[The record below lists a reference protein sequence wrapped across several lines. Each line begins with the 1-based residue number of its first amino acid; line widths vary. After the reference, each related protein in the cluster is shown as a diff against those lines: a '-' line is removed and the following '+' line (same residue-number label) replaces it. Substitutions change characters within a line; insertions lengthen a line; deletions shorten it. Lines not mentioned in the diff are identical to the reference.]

1 MRAKKFGAMAMAMAM
16 AATMMPMST
25 FAQEEE
31 TYDFGGA
38 EVRVFGNK
46 WNDLD
51 PDAEGDKTQYLDAA
65 AQVEE
70 KYNIKFV
77 YAKPDGYDGYNLGEL
92 IQAGIT
98 AGDAGVDILD
108 SEPDALISLLSSGA
122 LTDLTNDMD
131 QIHVGS
137 LYKEAVT
144 WQDHCYG
151 MTFDNVGDTY
161 FMVYSRDYL
170 EEIGM
175 DVTPTE
181 KFMAGEWSY
190 DDMKEYLTEMKAKLP
205 EGVYPIGIHY
215 YHWASMAAAAN
226 GVIQIDSDGNINFNQ
241 EGFIEAMSF
250 YKELIDEGLACPIEV
265 EKDEDGDYSDV
276 TCYYSTQD
284 MADQKFVIGRIEA
297 WQAGGLADTM
307 LIAMQLQQSQRAT
320 AEQFHSMQ
328 MFRLT

>member
-122 LTDLTNDMD
+122 LTDLTNEMD

-137 LYKEAVT
+137 LYKEAVNFLL
-144 WQDHCYG
+144 QRFQNG
-151 MTFDNVGDTY
+151 
-161 FMVYSRDYL
+161 
-170 EEIGM
+170 EI
-175 DVTPTE
+175 
-181 KFMAGEWSY
+181 
-190 DDMKEYLTEMKAKLP
+190 
-205 EGVYPIGIHY
+205 
-215 YHWASMAAAAN
+215 
-226 GVIQIDSDGNINFNQ
+226 Q
-241 EGFIEAMSF
+241 GFE
-250 YKELIDEGLACPIEV
+250 
-265 EKDEDGDYSDV
+265 
-276 TCYYSTQD
+276 
-284 MADQKFVIGRIEA
+284 
-297 WQAGGLADTM
+297 
-307 LIAMQLQQSQRAT
+307 
-320 AEQFHSMQ
+320 H
-328 MFRLT
+328 FRLKMNIKLNEERYLIIRLGFCHEI

>member
-226 GVIQIDSDGNINFNQ
+226 GVI
-241 EGFIEAMSF
+241 
-250 YKELIDEGLACPIEV
+250 
-265 EKDEDGDYSDV
+265 
-276 TCYYSTQD
+276 
-284 MADQKFVIGRIEA
+284 
-297 WQAGGLADTM
+297 
-307 LIAMQLQQSQRAT
+307 
-320 AEQFHSMQ
+320 
-328 MFRLT
+328 

>member
-1 MRAKKFGAMAMAMAM
+1 MKAKKFGAVAMALAM
-16 AATMMPMST
+16 AGTMVPMSA
-25 FAQEEE
+25 FAEEEE
-31 TYDFGGA
+31 TYDFNGA

-46 WNDLD
+46 WNELD

-65 AQVEE
+65 AQIEE

-77 YAKPDGYDGYNLGEL
+77 YSRPDGYDGYNLGEL

-108 SEPDALISLLSSGA
+108 SEPDALISLISSGA
-122 LTDLTNDMD
+122 LTDLTDDMD

-137 LYKEAVT
+137 LYKQAVT

-170 EEIGM
+170 EDIGM

-226 GVIQIDSDGNINFNQ
+226 GIMQIDSDGNINFNE

-250 YKELIDEGLACPIEV
+250 YRELIDEGLACPMEV
-265 EKDEDGDYSDV
+265 EKDEDGDYNDV
-276 TCYYSTQD
+276 AVYYSTQD

-297 WQAGGLADTM
+297 WQAGGLADSIGEWGVTM
-307 LIAMQLQQSQRAT
+307 
-320 AEQFHSMQ
+320 
-328 MFRLT
+328 